1 MLRIKIYY
9 KTEQFA
15 QKGKLIMS
23 FEYIIEKDN
32 SSVELTKEQEGL
44 LVKNISSSFSSLN
57 SERAKNLEMASNLA
71 NEIFFKND
79 FKSLTDKTKK
89 WKAKVKMCKTFMF
102 YQTLKAFIWRNTYAN
117 VNSMFDVSGENHD
130 SNNMSNKQK
139 AMLVDIFEKMD
150 YPKTCDK
157 VIDNALLFGE
167 LISFTAWKKNYEEYR
182 RPVEFFQNLFSQDFT
197 KLPKIL
203 DAIKQGKNFWTDT
216 KKIYDNPYI
225 YSVNPADLVF
235 DSTQVD
241 NWDLCP
247 KIYRTYKTASD
258 IINNQYYTL
267 SDDEKDEILE
277 LASKQSSNKFRSGI
291 NTNSEEIVN
300 GSTIEVLEHWGDL
313 KLPNGTVLKN
323 WHAVVVARKYLVEFG
338 KNERLINPFSYG
350 AFITDPDTKRGISPL
365 YCILSLAH
373 LQEDLLN
380 RTCNLQS
387 LNENPPLLA
396 PEGFFDEDEIEL
408 YPGKIIEYGDNLTPT
423 AAFQQMNFN
432 PTVFLNDITFLNDLM
447 AEVSGIFPNM
457 IGAVETSAA
466 KTATEIN
473 TKTQGQMTRL
483 SMLVDIIN
491 QDFIIPNVEKVAKL
505 CADFKSGVETV
516 FVNKENQPE
525 TIEIDDSVRQADY
538 KYTYS
543 DRSNTTL
550 KSEQADLLVQ
560 AVEKFKAAG
569 LNINLEEVFIWYFEQ
584 KGVENVERF
593 LLGVNDGVNVVNG
606 VNGVNKGVNLQ
617 NPSLPIPLLQAM
629 AQNMQNKNVENKQP
643 KDVLEKV
650 IKESEVK

>member
-1 MLRIKIYY
+1 
-9 KTEQFA
+9 
-15 QKGKLIMS
+15 MS
-23 FEYIIEKDN
+23 FDYIIEKDN
-32 SSVELTKEQEGL
+32 STKQLSKEEQNL
-44 LVKNISSSFSSLN
+44 LVKKISSMFTTLN
-57 SERAKNLEMASNLA
+57 AERSTNLEMASRLA

-79 FKSLTDKTKK
+79 FKSITDKNQK
-89 WKAKVKMCKTFMF
+89 WKTKVKMCKTFMF

-130 SNNMSNKQK
+130 SNNNSNKQK
-139 AMLVDIFEKMD
+139 AMLVDIFEKME
-150 YPKTCDK
+150 YQKTCDK

-167 LISFTAWKKNYEEYR
+167 LISFTAWKRNYEEYR
-182 RPVEFFQNLFSQDFT
+182 RPISFFQNVFSQDFT

-203 DAIKQGKNFWTDT
+203 DAVKQGKNFWTDL
-216 KKIYDNPYI
+216 KKVYDNPYV
-225 YSVNPADLVF
+225 YPVNPADLVF
-235 DSTQVD
+235 DTSLVD
-241 NWDLCP
+241 NWDSCP
-247 KIYRTYKTASD
+247 KIYRTFKTPSD
-258 IINNQYYTL
+258 IINNQYYSLTDEEKEL
-267 SDDEKDEILE
+267 VQELANSSNTKRMHFNSSIDSNSDDVVK
-277 LASKQSSNKFRSGI
+277 
-291 NTNSEEIVN
+291 

-313 KLPNGTVLKN
+313 KLPDGTLLKN
-323 WHAVVVARKYLVEFG
+323 WHAVVVGRKILVEFG
-338 KNERLINPFSYG
+338 KNERIINPFSYG
-350 AFITDPDTKRGISPL
+350 SFIIDPETKRGISPL
-365 YCILSLAH
+365 YCVLSLAQ

-387 LNENPPLLA
+387 LTENPPLLA

-423 AAFQQMNFN
+423 VAFQQMNFN

-457 IGAVETSAA
+457 IGSVETTTA

-473 TKTQGQMTRL
+473 TKAQGQMTRL
-483 SMLVDIIN
+483 SMLIDIIN

-505 CADFKSGVETV
+505 CADFKSGIETV

-525 TIEIDDSVRQADY
+525 LIVVDDNIRQADY

-560 AVEKFKAAG
+560 AVEKFKSAG
-569 LNINLEEVFIWYFEQ
+569 LDINLEEVFVWYFEQ

-593 LLGVNDGVNVVNG
+593 LTPVGHDIVNVNNSVG
-606 VNGVNKGVNLQ
+606 L
-617 NPSLPIPLLQAM
+617 
-629 AQNMQNKNVENKQP
+629 
-643 KDVLEKV
+643 
-650 IKESEVK
+650 

>member
-1 MLRIKIYY
+1 MSKSSER
-9 KTEQFA
+9 EF
-15 QKGKLIMS
+15 IMS

-32 SSVELTKEQEGL
+32 TTQKLSEELEGAL
-44 LVKNISSSFSSLN
+44 IKDVTSTFVSLN
-57 SERAKNLEMASNLA
+57 AERATNLEMASKLA

-79 FKSLTDKTKK
+79 FKSITDKTKK

-130 SNNMSNKQK
+130 SNNISNKQK
-139 AMLVDIFEKMD
+139 SMLVDILEKMN
-150 YPKTCDK
+150 YQKTCDK
-157 VIDNALLFGE
+157 VIDNALLYGE

-182 RPVEFFQNLFSQDFT
+182 RPIEVFKNMFSQDFT
-197 KLPKIL
+197 KLPRIL
-203 DAIKQGKNFWTDT
+203 EAIKQGKNYWTDT

-225 YSVNPADLVF
+225 YPVNPADIVF
-235 DSTQVD
+235 DTAQAD
-241 NWDLCP
+241 NWDACP

-258 IINNQYYTL
+258 IINNRYYTL
-267 SDDEKDEILE
+267 TEEEKEEVQSMI
-277 LASKQSSNKFRSGI
+277 AKSKSGKLNSSKSFE
-291 NTNSEEIVN
+291 SEDVVN

-313 KLPNGTVLKN
+313 KLADGTLLRN
-323 WHAVVVARKYLVEFG
+323 WHAVVVGRKFLVAFG

-365 YCILSLAH
+365 YCVLSLAL

-380 RTCNLQS
+380 RTCNLQA

-432 PTVFLNDITFLNDLM
+432 ASVFLNDITFLNDLM

-457 IGAVETSAA
+457 VGAVETSAA

-483 SMLVDIIN
+483 SMLVDTIN

-505 CADFKSGVETV
+505 CADFKSGIETI
-516 FVNKENQPE
+516 FVNKENKQE
-525 TIEIDDSVRQADY
+525 VIEIDDAVRQGEY

-543 DRSNTTL
+543 DSSNTTL

-560 AVEKFKAAG
+560 AVEKFAQKIQ
-569 LNINLEEVFIWYFEQ
+569 LNLEEIFIWFFEQ
-584 KGVENVERF
+584 KGVENPERF
-593 LLGVNDGVNVVNG
+593 LASGVNSSMLSQLPV
-606 VNGVNKGVNLQ
+606 Q
-617 NPSLPIPLLQAM
+617 NSPDMSLNPQTVQEVP
-629 AQNMQNKNVENKQP
+629 VENQSLNEDLVKM
-643 KDVLEKV
+643 LENMKNS
-650 IKESEVK
+650 KGGQ

>member
-1 MLRIKIYY
+1 
-9 KTEQFA
+9 
-15 QKGKLIMS
+15 MS

-150 YPKTCDK
+150 YQKTCDK

-225 YSVNPADLVF
+225 YPVNPADIVF
-235 DSTQVD
+235 DSSQVD
-241 NWDLCP
+241 SWDSCP

-277 LASKQSSNKFRSGI
+277 LASKQSSNKIRSGI

-300 GSTIEVLEHWGDL
+300 GSTIEVLEHWGNL

-323 WHAVVVARKYLVEFG
+323 WHAVIVARKYLVEFG

-365 YCILSLAH
+365 YCVLSLAH

-525 TIEIDDSVRQADY
+525 TIEIDDTVRQADY

-593 LLGVNDGVNVVNG
+593 IMNNN
-606 VNGVNKGVNLQ
+606 Q
-617 NPSLPIPLLQAM
+617 NPSLSLPIMQM
-629 AQNMQNKNVENKQP
+629 IAQNIQNGKAETEQPAQINELEN
-643 KDVLEKV
+643 V

>member
-1 MLRIKIYY
+1 
-9 KTEQFA
+9 
-15 QKGKLIMS
+15 MS
-23 FEYIIEKDN
+23 FDYIIEKDN
-32 SSVELTKEQEGL
+32 STKQLSEEQQNL
-44 LVKNISSSFSSLN
+44 LVKKISSMFTSLN
-57 SERAKNLEMASNLA
+57 TERNTNLEMASKLA

-79 FKSLTDKTKK
+79 FKSITDKNKK

-150 YPKTCDK
+150 YQKTCDK

-167 LISFTAWKKNYEEYR
+167 LISFTAWKRNYEEYR
-182 RPVEFFQNLFSQDFT
+182 RPISFFQNVFSQDVT

-203 DAIKQGKNFWTDT
+203 EAVKQGKNFWTDL
-216 KKIYDNPYI
+216 KKVYDNPYV
-225 YSVNPADLVF
+225 YPVNPADLVF
-235 DSTQVD
+235 DTSQVD
-241 NWDLCP
+241 NWDSCP
-247 KIYRTYKTASD
+247 KIYRTYKTPSD
-258 IINNQYYTL
+258 IINNQYYSL
-267 SDDEKDEILE
+267 SDEEKEIIQEMALS
-277 LASKQSSNKFRSGI
+277 SKNQRFHSNSGI
-291 NTNSEEIVN
+291 ESEDVVK

-313 KLPNGTVLKN
+313 KLADGTLLKN
-323 WHAVVVARKYLVEFG
+323 WHAVVVGRKFLVEFD
-338 KNERLINPFSYG
+338 KNERIINPFSYG
-350 AFITDPDTKRGISPL
+350 SFIVDPDTKRGISPL
-365 YCILSLAH
+365 YCVLSLAH

-387 LNENPPLLA
+387 LTENPPILA

-457 IGAVETSAA
+457 IGSVETTAA

-505 CADFKSGVETV
+505 CADFKSGIETV

-525 TIEIDDSVRQADY
+525 LVEIDDTIRQADY

-550 KSEQADLLVQ
+550 KSEQADMLVQ
-560 AVEKFKAAG
+560 AVEKFQAVG
-569 LNINLEEVFIWYFEQ
+569 LPLNLQEIFVWYFEQ
-584 KGVENVERF
+584 KGVENAERF
-593 LLGVNDGVNVVNG
+593 LGERVNQGVNDLL
-606 VNGVNKGVNLQ
+606 NLQ
-617 NPSLPIPLLQAM
+617 NQSLPQPLLQTM
-629 AQNMQNKNVENKQP
+629 AQNLQKANTGTEQNDSE
-643 KDVLEKV
+643 DVLQNVMNNNK
-650 IKESEVK
+650 EVK